1 MHETIYNNRKRII
14 LLVLAMTIG
23 IIGYAIYIPISR
35 IGKLPVTLVTVPGDA
50 RVTIDSMSYSNG
62 TIYLQPNKRYNITV
76 SKDGFATDT
85 QSVYI
90 GQNDRIIAAALLAS
104 SEQAKKWAEE
114 NQDKYLALEKVR
126 GEAASEKGD
135 KTQTN
140 NPIISLLP
148 FSNYLYTIGYKA
160 NPTDPSGSSII
171 VTINA
176 SEGYRQAALRQIE
189 DWGYDPTRLTIEF
202 VNYRNPF
209 AL

>member
-14 LLVLAMTIG
+14 LLLLVVIIG

-35 IGKLPVTLVTVPGDA
+35 IGKLPVTLVTVPRDS
-50 RVTIDSMSYSNG
+50 RVTIDNASFANG
-62 TIYLQPNKRYNITV
+62 TIYLKPNTRYNVTV
-76 SKDGFATDT
+76 SKDGFSTDT

-90 GQNDRIIAAALLAS
+90 GQDDRIIAAALLAS
-104 SEQAKKWAEE
+104 SEQAKKWVEE

-126 GEAASEKGD
+126 GEAASQKGE
-135 KTQTN
+135 TAQTN

-160 NPTDPSGSSII
+160 RPTDPSGTSII

-176 SEGYRQAALRQIE
+176 SDGYRQAALQQIE
-189 DWGYDPTRLTIEF
+189 QWGYDPTGLSIEF
-202 VNYRNPF
+202 TNYRNPF
-209 AL
+209 TL